1 MTENQSLKDTAPFS
15 QADLIQ
21 TVKTLRKYRSL
32 MWAQAQ
38 RDNKQDYAE
47 QFYEVVRTLIYGIYF
62 TWEKYKYE
70 RGWISGI
77 AEEGESMMQYDMFQI
92 GVVDR
97 IKGLLEACK
106 QQNIFDMFPGG
117 KETNDMI
124 IKIYG
129 DLLLNIRKGAVRLD
143 KYNLQP
149 LH

>member
-1 MTENQSLKDTAPFS
+1 
-15 QADLIQ
+15 
-21 TVKTLRKYRSL
+21 
-32 MWAQAQ
+32 
-38 RDNKQDYAE
+38 
-47 QFYEVVRTLIYGIYF
+47 
-62 TWEKYKYE
+62 
-70 RGWISGI
+70 
-77 AEEGESMMQYDMFQI
+77 MQYDMFQI

-106 QQNIFDMFPGG
+106 QQNIFDMFRGG

-124 IKIYG
+124 IKIYS